1 MRNRWTTLLGILCVL
16 FVVAVAFGQEQAD
29 TTPPNSKLSQSESVI
44 IIKEI
49 HAAELRT
56 RAHIDKKTEELGDE
70 ISKLKTNVAVLDN
83 EVRNLKWWLTVLT
96 TLILIPLIFPGLKT
110 AWQRL
115 VKGGS
120 TDSGHSPSFK
130 YIQSFAHRSGFSD
143 TSRSENRDSAEG
155 S

>member
-1 MRNRWTTLLGILCVL
+1 MRNRWTILLGILCIL
-16 FVVAVAFGQEQAD
+16 FVVASAFGQEQSD
-29 TTPPNSKLSQSESVI
+29 TTAPKPKLLQSESVA

-56 RAHIDKKTEELGDE
+56 REHIDKKNKELGDE
-70 ISKLKTNVAVLDN
+70 ISKLKTNVAVLNN
-83 EVRNLKWWLTVLT
+83 EVRNLKWWLTGLT

-110 AWQRL
+110 AWQRW

-120 TDSGHSPSFK
+120 TNGEHSPSFRQVQDFGNRVG
-130 YIQSFAHRSGFSD
+130 YSR
-143 TSRSENRDSAEG
+143 TSRSENQDLAEG